1 MSSSTSLEGYA
12 LEVLFLEYINLQRLN
27 LEQQI
32 PKNILQQVSFTSNTL
47 IIQKLQKVQKN
58 LWVLKTVQF
67 FLG

>member
-32 PKNILQQVSFTSNTL
+32 PKNILQQVGFTSNTL
-47 IIQKLQKVQKN
+47 IIQELQKVQKN